1 MATVTLNRA
10 SAVGGSDVPG
20 LTHEKAVSVT
30 GSSWTKLQESL
41 EIGTN
46 VQINLAIDVSTVKL
60 FRIHSTTAA
69 TVETNS
75 SSVPANTLALLAG
88 RCYDFVTGDYTPFL
102 LTTDVTAIYVTNA
115 AATVLTIE
123 VLQDA
128 TP

>member
-10 SAVGGSDVPG
+10 STVGGSDVPG

-41 EIGTN
+41 EIGTD
-46 VQINLAIDVSTVKL
+46 VLINLAIDVSTVKF
-60 FRIHSTTAA
+60 FRVHATAA
-69 TVETNS
+69 TTVKTNS
-75 SSVPANTLALLAG
+75 SGAADDTLVLLAG
-88 RCYDFVTGDYTPFL
+88 RCYDFITGDLTTFL
-102 LTTDVTAIYVTNA
+102 LGTDVTKIYVTNA